1 MKFTGERVVPGQT
14 DPDLMNEHWARY
26 SFAEALVR
34 SKRVLDA
41 GCGAG
46 YGAAR
51 LAASARQVVA
61 LDSALEPLL
70 DGAAKYKSR
79 GLSFLQGDGARLPF
93 RDESFEAVVAFEV
106 IEHLEEWALLLREAG
121 RVLIPGGQLI
131 ISTPNRI
138 YYGDSRAEPNP
149 YHVHEFDHG
158 EFLEALG
165 EVFPHV
171 EMFLENHADTVVF
184 SPREARGV
192 RTRVEETKSE
202 PEEAHFFL
210 AVCSKRPLH
219 GAPAF
224 VYVPRTA
231 NVLREREQ
239 HIALLRSEVQQK
251 ESWLAST
258 TRDLEKLTVIH
269 AEAQKQAQEDIDG
282 LQAENLHK
290 TEWARE
296 LETEIDRLNGE
307 LKKCIALIDDAE
319 QRVIERTEWARRF
332 ERELDGIYR
341 SNVFKISRRLG
352 LPPSPSRDPD
362 GSRG

>member
-1 MKFTGERVVPGQT
+1 M
-14 DPDLMNEHWARY
+14 
-26 SFAEALVR
+26 
-34 SKRVLDA
+34 LDA

-70 DGAAKYKSR
+70 DGAAKYKR
-79 GLSFLQGDGARLPF
+79 RRLSFLRGDCARLPF

-138 YYGDSRAEPNP
+138 YYGDSRAGPNP

-158 EFLEALG
+158 EFREALG

-192 RTRVEETKSE
+192 RTRVEETKCE

-219 GAPAF
+219 GSPAF

-231 NVLREREQ
+231 NVLRERER
-239 HIALLRSEVQQK
+239 HIALLRSEVRQK

-269 AEAQKQAQEDIDG
+269 VEAQKQAQEDIDG

-296 LETEIDRLNGE
+296 LETEIARLNGE
-307 LKKCIALIDDAE
+307 LKKCIVLIDDAE
-319 QRVIERTEWARRF
+319 QRVIERTEWAQRF

-341 SNVFKISRRLG
+341 SKVFKISRRLG
-352 LPPSPSRDPD
+352 LTPSPSRDPD